1 MIARD
6 TRDTMPS
13 FAEREA
19 ARRYLAEISTLLHDR
34 SGAPGRRVFK
44 RLHQTQ
50 VTPGITE
57 KLRGIQVVLEAIASG
72 KRTSL
77 NRRGLANGCDTVLAE
92 ARKSRERPA
101 RYGRKFSLV
110 ALHAT
115 LAVGGL
121 LFAIALGLR
130 DALLFPLV
138 SLIWIGY
145 VYWIAASKVL
155 PYLHSSRPP
164 ARGIMNTQTRWFR
177 KAAVA
182 FVLIAAAVILGI
194 TLGVGG
200 VIFTAVIGIALALRA
215 KLRHAKP
222 PPLPEASPEEINPA
236 TGSPM
241 MHGGLIDARGNPWG
255 MRNRD

>member
-1 MIARD
+1 MITRD
-6 TRDTMPS
+6 TRDAMPS

-19 ARRYLAEISTLLHDR
+19 ARRYLAEIGTLLRDR
-34 SGAPGRRVFK
+34 CRAPGRPVFK
-44 RLHQTQ
+44 RPHQTQ
-50 VTPGITE
+50 VNPGITE

-77 NRRGLANGCDTVLAE
+77 NRRGLANWCDTVLAE
-92 ARKSRERPA
+92 VRKSRGQPT
-101 RYGRKFSLV
+101 RYGRKIFPV
-110 ALHAT
+110 ALHAM

-121 LFAIALGLR
+121 LFAIALGLS

-138 SLIWIGY
+138 SLIWICY

-164 ARGIMNTQTRWFR
+164 ARGIMNTQTSWFR
-177 KAAVA
+177 KAAVTL
-182 FVLIAAAVILGI
+182 VLIAAAVILGV

-200 VIFTAVIGIALALRA
+200 VIFGALIGIAVALRA

-222 PPLPEASPEEINPA
+222 APLPEASPDEINPA

-241 MHGGLIDARGNPWG
+241 MPGGLVDARGNPWG

>member
-1 MIARD
+1 MITRG

-77 NRRGLANGCDTVLAE
+77 NRRGLANWCDSVLAE
-92 ARKSRERPA
+92 ARKSRGRPA
-101 RYGRKFSLV
+101 RCGRKIFPV
-110 ALHAT
+110 ALHGT
-115 LAVGGL
+115 LAAGGL
-121 LFAIALGLR
+121 LFALALGLSG
-130 DALLFPLV
+130 ALLFPLV

-155 PYLHSSRPP
+155 PYLHSNRPP
-164 ARGIMNTQTRWFR
+164 ARGIMNTQTSWFR

-182 FVLIAAAVILGI
+182 LVLIAAAVILGI

-200 VIFTAVIGIALALRA
+200 VIFAVLIGIAVVLRA

-222 PPLPEASPEEINPA
+222 APLPEASPDEINPA

-241 MHGGLIDARGNPWG
+241 MPGGLVDARGNPWG